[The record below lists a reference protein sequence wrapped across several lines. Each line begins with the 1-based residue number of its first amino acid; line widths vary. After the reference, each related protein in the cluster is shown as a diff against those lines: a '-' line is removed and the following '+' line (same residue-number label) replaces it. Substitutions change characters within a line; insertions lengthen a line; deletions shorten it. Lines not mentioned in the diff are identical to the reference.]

1 MTPLEQKARR
11 LSAAMF
17 KDTIEIIGPPLDV
30 EEVWEAYRALW
41 HHLQHIE
48 RQRNLRDRR
57 NARKAKP

>member
-1 MTPLEQKARR
+1 
-11 LSAAMF
+11 MF

-41 HHLQHIE
+41 HHLHHIE
-48 RQRNLRDRR
+48 IQRDRR